1 MLMCTWA
8 VLADTNGVDCVVL
21 WIKLNIA
28 LNVPGKQILSVCD
41 RERAALKILCWKQ
54 SISLTK
60 NHHIRKIRK
69 KPQPDIYELFTLTC
83 SLGKK
88 GILLQISGSIRLC

>member
-8 VLADTNGVDCVVL
+8 VLADTSGVDCVVL
-21 WIKLNIA
+21 WIKLNVA
-28 LNVPGKQILSVCD
+28 LDVLGKQILSVCD

-60 NHHIRKIRK
+60 NRHIRKIRK
-69 KPQPDIYELFTLTC
+69 KPQPDIYELFAPTC

-88 GILLQISGSIRLC
+88 VFCFR